1 MDIVRIE
8 NLLEPL
14 LKQEGAE
21 LVDVHIGRDGH
32 RPLITLYLDKPGGI
46 SLDDCAYLSER
57 IGSLFDT
64 SGLEEFE
71 RPYTLEVSSPGL
83 DRVIKKEADFKKF
96 TGKPAVI
103 ALKKARDGR
112 HRYRGILRG
121 LENGRVLLD
130 AEDRLEEFALDE
142 IAEAR
147 LDESSEALKGI

>member
-1 MDIVRIE
+1 MDILRIE
-8 NLLEPL
+8 TLLEPL
-14 LKQEGAE
+14 MKQEGAE
-21 LVDVHIGRDGH
+21 LVDVHVGRDGH
-32 RPLITLYLDKPGGI
+32 RPLITLFMDKPGGI

-64 SGLEEFE
+64 SGLEEFD

-83 DRVIKKEADFKKF
+83 DRVVKKEADFRRF
-96 TGKPAVI
+96 AGKPAAI

-121 LENGRVLLD
+121 FENGRVLLEAD
-130 AEDRLEEFALDE
+130 GRREEFALDE

-147 LDESSEALKGI
+147 LDQSSEALKGI

>member
-1 MDIVRIE
+1 M
-8 NLLEPL
+8 
-14 LKQEGAE
+14 KQEGAE

-32 RPLITLYLDKPGGI
+32 RPLIALFVDKPQGI

-83 DRVIKKEADFKKF
+83 DRVVKKPEDFRRF
-96 TGKPAVI
+96 AGKPAVI
-103 ALKKARDGR
+103 ALKKSRDGR
-112 HRYRGILRG
+112 HRFHGTLKG
-121 LENGRVLLD
+121 FEDGRVVL
-130 AEDRLEEFALDE
+130 EVEGRREEFMPEE

-147 LDESSEALKGI
+147 LDQSSEALKGI